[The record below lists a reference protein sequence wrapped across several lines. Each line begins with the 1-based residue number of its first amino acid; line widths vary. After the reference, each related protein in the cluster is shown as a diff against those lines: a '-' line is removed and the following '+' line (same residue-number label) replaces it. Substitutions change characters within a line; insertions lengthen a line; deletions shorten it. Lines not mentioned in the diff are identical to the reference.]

1 MIFRHNIFSDP
12 APVNK
17 KALFIIFMCL
27 FILSSII
34 ALNFINNGR
43 IVVKHVSVTITALP
57 KNLENFRI
65 LHISDLHGKEFG
77 ASQSTISTML
87 RQQHYNAVCITG
99 DVCRPDGDYD
109 AFIKLIDL
117 FSVPVYFVA
126 GDEDPDPI
134 AAVSQQSEN
143 VKAQYILEA
152 EEHGAIYLDH
162 PEKIQIG
169 TYSVWFVP
177 ENLFGLDIDAAR
189 LAYQIQWNDIV
200 SKNAQLTPEAEAQLH
215 VIAYKLNNL
224 DLIENVMDTMN
235 DEDVRI
241 AVTHYPLSNET
252 IVTLQQW
259 SGTEKDPF
267 IRNSDLILAGHYAG
281 GQIRIPFIGPLKA
294 PFSLGG
300 AWFPG
305 DQEITGLSTL
315 QGITQY
321 ISPGLGSSS
330 VYPIRL
336 RLFNT
341 PSVTIL
347 TLTSA
352 LL

>member
-1 MIFRHNIFSDP
+1 MQIDQEQLMIFRHNIFSDP

-126 GDEDPDPI
+126 GGEDPDPI

-162 PEKIQIG
+162 PEKTILAEVNFGEMEATG
-169 TYSVWFVP
+169 TYVCSVCGYVYDP
-177 ENLFGLDIDAAR
+177 
-189 LAYQIQWNDIV
+189 
-200 SKNAQLTPEAEAQLH
+200 AEHDGVAFE
-215 VIAYKLNNL
+215 
-224 DLIENVMDTMN
+224 DLPD
-235 DEDVRI
+235 DWKCPRCKQ
-241 AVTHYPLSNET
+241 PK
-252 IVTLQQW
+252 
-259 SGTEKDPF
+259 EKF
-267 IRNSDLILAGHYAG
+267 N
-281 GQIRIPFIGPLKA
+281 KA
-294 PFSLGG
+294 
-300 AWFPG
+300 
-305 DQEITGLSTL
+305 
-315 QGITQY
+315 
-321 ISPGLGSSS
+321 
-330 VYPIRL
+330 
-336 RLFNT
+336 
-341 PSVTIL
+341 
-347 TLTSA
+347 
-352 LL
+352 